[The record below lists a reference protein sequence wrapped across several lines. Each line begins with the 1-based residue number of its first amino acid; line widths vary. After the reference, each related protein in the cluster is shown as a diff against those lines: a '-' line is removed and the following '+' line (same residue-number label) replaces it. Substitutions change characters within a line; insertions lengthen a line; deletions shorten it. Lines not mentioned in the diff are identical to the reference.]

1 MVRVLV
7 FGLRFQRDP
16 FRFAFQNSF
25 RIVARGCLDRWCRL
39 FTLPRFS
46 QNLTQTGDA
55 CTCSDALSLGA
66 GAGESEWWGEGGLAA
81 QGLGEGRPVTG
92 SQGWGGGV
100 VVRDLA
106 HQTLLFI
113 FNGFSSRRSLDTTS
127 PFAKRHVAPART
139 CWVAG
144 DGIRGES
151 DEFLFHGRCVWGDCQ
166 GTTGC
171 LWRVCLGLAALK

>member
-1 MVRVLV
+1 MGAWTGGAVYLHFLVSPKISLRQEMPARAQMHYRWEQELARVS
-7 FGLRFQRDP
+7 GGEREASQ
-16 FRFAFQNSF
+16 
-25 RIVARGCLDRWCRL
+25 DR
-39 FTLPRFS
+39 
-46 QNLTQTGDA
+46 
-55 CTCSDALSLGA
+55 
-66 GAGESEWWGEGGLAA
+66 
-81 QGLGEGRPVTG
+81 GLGEGRPVTG

-100 VVRDLA
+100 VVRDLV